1 MAEKSK
7 RNLDSTR
14 NLLLQAAEKLMMNC
28 NEPSEVTSRAIA
40 KESGVNLA
48 MINYCF
54 GSREGLLYEVFK
66 KNLSDVQKNDVG
78 FMKIMLSDISPKEK
92 LAELHFK
99 MMSLMISN
107 FKISQAVTKF
117 ILFNRNEDFG
127 MESLPFIAEHFKGR
141 KSMDESKLIALEL
154 TSLHELAVLRHE
166 TLKSSCDID
175 LTEDNTLKQYICQN
189 VDRFLD

>member
-28 NEPSEVTSRAIA
+28 NEASQVTSRAIA

-66 KNLSDVQKNDVG
+66 KNLSDVQKNDAG

-99 MMSLMISN
+99 MMRLMISN

-127 MESLPFIAEHFKGR
+127 MESLPFIAEHFKGK
-141 KSMDESKLIALEL
+141 KSMDECKLIALEL

>member
-28 NEPSEVTSRAIA
+28 NEPSAVTSRAIA

-78 FMKIMLSDISPKEK
+78 FIKIILSDISPKEK

-99 MMSLMISN
+99 IMRLMIAN
-107 FKISQAVTKF
+107 FNISQAVTKF

-141 KSMDESKLIALEL
+141 KSMDECKLIALEL
-154 TSLHELAVLRHE
+154 ASLHELAVLRYE
-166 TLKSSCDID
+166 TLKSSCNID
-175 LTEDNTLKQYICQN
+175 LTEDNTLKWYISQN
-189 VDRFLD
+189 IDRFLD

>member
-28 NEPSEVTSRAIA
+28 NEASQVTSRAIA

-66 KNLSDVQKNDVG
+66 KNLSDVQKNDAG

-99 MMSLMISN
+99 MMRLMIAN

-141 KSMDESKLIALEL
+141 KSVEECKLIAFEL

-175 LTEDNTLKQYICQN
+175 LTKDNTLKQYICQN